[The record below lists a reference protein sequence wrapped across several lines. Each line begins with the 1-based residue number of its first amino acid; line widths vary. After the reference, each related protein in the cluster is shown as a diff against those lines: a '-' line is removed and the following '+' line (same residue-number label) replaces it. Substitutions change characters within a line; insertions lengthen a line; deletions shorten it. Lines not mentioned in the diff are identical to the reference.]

1 MKYIL
6 EIPDEQTADFEKSA
20 AACKAKVFRK
30 SKDLAFEAY
39 TMKSA
44 GELSK
49 EVLQEKKENPD
60 PYAWEYEVP
69 KYPDVEKAF
78 TKEEIEK
85 AAMENMKA
93 HLYYRP
99 NLIDLM
105 RKAVE
110 DTMEDLQCQSEIR
123 LDFLM
128 HKNLTPE
135 EIQEANYYASRH
147 IYADDHPKEAQAII
161 RELRGLQSVPN
172 LLSDVT
178 PQAMRKH
185 YRETLELLKN
195 TADRIESHWQ
205 RMSESFFLYA
215 PKVAHTK
222 EVSRWKGQELMGYPL
237 SEYEKQDPAEREK
250 LAIFAD
256 SVKEF
261 SDHLKELGE
270 AMENRLYLQEND
282 PPIRKEDC
290 LQAFLTYQDMATPV
304 AWNEQSIEKG
314 RRPSFPDRLEPEE
327 MHPDFREAYEK
338 GTHTLSVLR
347 GREETDGPASPAVE
361 ALKVYYMMGPASYRY
376 TEMDA
381 AAASVLKGKESLQE
395 LLKLTRT
402 FQPARKNEA
411 SILKQWKKARSNRSS
426 ASR

>member
-6 EIPDEQTADFEKSA
+6 EIPDEQVEGFEKSA
-20 AACKAKVFRK
+20 ASYEARVLKK
-30 SKDLAFEAY
+30 SPDLAYEAY

-44 GELSK
+44 GELAK
-49 EVLQEKKENPD
+49 EVLQEKMDNPD
-60 PYAWEYEVP
+60 PNSWEYEVP

-78 TKEEIEK
+78 FPEEIET

-99 NLIDLM
+99 NLTDLM

-110 DTMEDLQCQSEIR
+110 DTMEDLQRQSEIR
-123 LDFLM
+123 LDFRM
-128 HKNLTPE
+128 HENLTPE
-135 EIQEANYYASRH
+135 EIEKANGYAAEH
-147 IYADDHPKEAQAII
+147 IYADSHREDTQAII
-161 RELRGLQSVPN
+161 DALRNLQAVPK
-172 LLSDVT
+172 LLSET
-178 PQAMRKH
+178 MPHAMRKN

-195 TADRIESHWQ
+195 TADQIEYHWQ
-205 RMSESFFLYA
+205 RIPKSFFLDA
-215 PKVAHTK
+215 PKAASK
-222 EVSRWKGQELMGYPL
+222 EVSRWTGQELMGYPL
-237 SEYEKQDPAEREK
+237 SQYEEWKDPVPKER

-261 SDHLKELGE
+261 SDNLKDLGE
-270 AMENRLYLQEND
+270 TMENRLYLQEND
-282 PPIRKEDC
+282 PPIQKEDC
-290 LQAFLTYQDMATPV
+290 LQAFLTYQDMAAPV
-304 AWNEQSIEKG
+304 AWNEQAIEKG
-314 RRPSFPDRLEPEE
+314 RTPVFPDRLEPEE

-395 LLKLTRT
+395 FLKLTRT